1 MQVQKIQNNNNYNP
15 NFQAIV
21 CIKKDGYMIK
31 QLKPIEREFKKI
43 CINTDYI
50 IDSFEKEVINTQSN
64 KTLPVK
70 YGNVVNNLEN
80 ESSKTTIVEL
90 ANGNTYELPMT
101 LDKFYQWILEWTSRS
116 STVFTRSL
124 KY

>member
-1 MQVQKIQNNNNYNP
+1 
-15 NFQAIV
+15 
-21 CIKKDGYMIK
+21 MIK
-31 QLKPIEREFKKI
+31 QLKPIEQKFKQI

-80 ESSKTTIVEL
+80 ESSRTTIVEL

-101 LDKFYQWILEWTSRS
+101 HDDFFEGIAKVTTV
-116 STVFTRSL
+116 STGTL